1 METIEK
7 IKELTESLSIDA
19 GKFYK
24 GNKSAGTR
32 ARGTAQELKETLQNF
47 RKEILEERKK
57 ENDYYRYIIFIYIN
71 IFDFDFIENYC

>member
-24 GNKSAGTR
+24 GNKCAGTR
-32 ARGTAQELKETLQNF
+32 ARGTAQELKELLQNF

-57 ENDYYRYIIFIYIN
+57 END
-71 IFDFDFIENYC
+71 